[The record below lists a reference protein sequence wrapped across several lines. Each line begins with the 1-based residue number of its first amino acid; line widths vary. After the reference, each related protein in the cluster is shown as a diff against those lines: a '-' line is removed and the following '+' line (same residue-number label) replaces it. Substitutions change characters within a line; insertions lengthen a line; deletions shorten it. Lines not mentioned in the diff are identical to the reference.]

1 MKLKLD
7 FSFFNFFSIP
17 GLDIRHRRIDRRK
30 DLHPSVFFLGYS
42 FPHQALIHKLKKAQK
57 THIYTDTKMDSQTI
71 GILGGGQLGRMIVEA
86 ANRLNI
92 KTIILESGAESPAK
106 QINASG
112 EHIDGSFNNIDD
124 IRKLAAKSDVL
135 TVEIEHVDTEAL
147 KTIQKETGV
156 KIYPSPETLEIIKDK
171 YRQKEHLIAHNVDV
185 AESVSVESTE
195 TALQA
200 VGAKFGYPFML
211 KSKTMAYDGR
221 GNYVVKD
228 ATYIKEA
235 LEVLSNRPLYAEK
248 WAPFTKELAVMV
260 VRNPSGEVFS
270 YPTVETI
277 HKDNICHTVYAP
289 ARVND
294 TTQFKAQILAKK
306 AVSTFSGAGIFGVE
320 MFLLPGGELL
330 INEIAPR
337 PHNSGHYTID
347 ACVTSQFEAHIRSIT
362 GLPMPKNFTCFSTP
376 QTNAIMLN
384 VLGFDEPNGELEL
397 CKRALETSN
406 ASVYLYGKSTRPKR
420 KMGHI
425 NIVSGSMSDCER
437 RLAYIEGANVST
449 ESEQTSETIPGTSK
463 SPLVG
468 VIMGSDSDLPV
479 MSAGC
484 NILKKFG
491 VPFEVTIVS
500 AHRTPH
506 RMAKY
511 AIDAPKRGL
520 KCIIAGAGG
529 AAHLP
534 GMVAAMTPLPVIG
547 VPVKGS
553 TLDGVDSL
561 HSIVQMPRGI
571 PVATVAINNATNAA
585 LLAVRILGAFDGKW
599 ITEMETYM
607 SSMED
612 EVLGKADKL
621 ETEGYEQYLSTYKK

>member
-1 MKLKLD
+1 
-7 FSFFNFFSIP
+7 
-17 GLDIRHRRIDRRK
+17 
-30 DLHPSVFFLGYS
+30 
-42 FPHQALIHKLKKAQK
+42 
-57 THIYTDTKMDSQTI
+57 MDSQTI
-71 GILGGGQLGRMIVEA
+71 GILGGGQLGRMLVEA
-86 ANRLNI
+86 ASRLNI
-92 KTIILESGAESPAK
+92 KTVILESGDSSPAK
-106 QINASG
+106 QINANG
-112 EHIDGSFNNIDD
+112 EHLDGSFNNIDD
-124 IRKLAAKSDVL
+124 IRKLANKCDIL
-135 TVEIEHVDTEAL
+135 TVEIEHVDTNAL
-147 KTIQKETGV
+147 KLIQKETGI

-171 YRQKEHLIAHNVDV
+171 YRQKEHLIDYNVAV
-185 AESVSVESTE
+185 AESLSVESTE
-195 TALQA
+195 LALENI
-200 VGAKFGYPFML
+200 GSKFGYPFML
-211 KSKTMAYDGR
+211 KSKTLAYDGR
-221 GNYVVKD
+221 GNYVVKNKS
-228 ATYIKEA
+228 YIPEA
-235 LEVLSNRPLYAEK
+235 LKVLADRPLYAEK
-248 WAPFTKELAVMV
+248 WAPFVKELAVMV
-260 VRNPSGEVFS
+260 VRNPENEVYS

-277 HKDNICHTVYAP
+277 HRNNICHTVYAP

-294 TTQFKAQILAKK
+294 TIQEKAQILAKK

-320 MFLLPGGELL
+320 MFLLPNGELL
-330 INEIAPR
+330 VNEIAPR

-376 QTNAIMLN
+376 QTNSIMLN
-384 VLGFDEPNGELEL
+384 VLGFDEPNGEIEL
-397 CKRALETSN
+397 CKRALNIPN
-406 ASVYLYGKSTRPKR
+406 ASVYLYGKSTRPNR

-425 NIVSGSMSDCER
+425 NIVSGSMNDCER
-437 RLAYIEGANVST
+437 RLAFIEGQNT
-449 ESEQTSETIPGTSK
+449 EIENKEDESLIPGTSK
-463 SPLVG
+463 TPLVG

-500 AHRTPH
+500 AHRTPQ

-585 LLAVRILGAFDGKW
+585 LLAIRILGAFDFKW
-599 ITEMETYM
+599 ITEMEKYM
-607 SSMED
+607 NSMED
-612 EVLGKADKL
+612 EVLGKAEKL
-621 ETEGYEQYLSTYKK
+621 ESEGYEEYLSTYKK

>member
-1 MKLKLD
+1 
-7 FSFFNFFSIP
+7 
-17 GLDIRHRRIDRRK
+17 
-30 DLHPSVFFLGYS
+30 
-42 FPHQALIHKLKKAQK
+42 
-57 THIYTDTKMDSQTI
+57 MDSKTI

-92 KTIILESGAESPAK
+92 KTVILEKGESGPAK
-106 QINASG
+106 QINANN

-124 IRKLAAKSDVL
+124 IRKLADNCDIL
-135 TVEIEHVDTEAL
+135 TIEIEHVDTDAL
-147 KTIQKETGV
+147 KTIQRETGV
-156 KIYPSPETLEIIKDK
+156 KIYPSPETIEIIKDK
-171 YRQKEHLIAHNVDV
+171 YRQKEHLVQHGV
-185 AESVSVESTE
+185 AVADSVSVESTE
-195 TALQA
+195 TALQN
-200 VGAKFGYPFML
+200 VGLKFGFPFML
-211 KSKTMAYDGR
+211 KSKTEAYDGR

-228 ATYIKEA
+228 VSYIREA
-235 LEVLSNRPLYAEK
+235 LEVLHKRPLYAEK

-260 VRNPSGEVFS
+260 VRNVDGEIFS

-294 TTQFKAQILAKK
+294 TIQTKANLLAKK
-306 AVSTFSGAGIFGVE
+306 AVSTFPGAGIFGVE
-320 MFLLPGGELL
+320 MFLLPDGELL

-347 ACVTSQFEAHIRSIT
+347 ACVTSQFEAHIRAIS

-384 VLGFDEPNGELEL
+384 ILGSDVPNGELEL
-397 CKRALETSN
+397 CRRALETTS

-420 KMGHI
+420 KMGHV

-437 RLAYIEGANVST
+437 KLAYIEGSGGLPITKST
-449 ESEQTSETIPGTSK
+449 ENAVSGTSK
-463 SPLVG
+463 APLVG

-500 AHRTPH
+500 AHRTPQ

-511 AIDAPKRGL
+511 AIEAPRRGL
-520 KCIIAGAGG
+520 RCIIAGAGG

-571 PVATVAINNATNAA
+571 PVATVAINNSTNAA
-585 LLAVRILGAFDGKW
+585 LLAVRILGVFDGKW
-599 ITEMETYM
+599 ISEMETYM
-607 SSMED
+607 NSMEN
-612 EVLGKADKL
+612 EVLDKAEKL
-621 ETEGYEQYLSTYKK
+621 EKEGYEEYLATYKK

>member
-1 MKLKLD
+1 
-7 FSFFNFFSIP
+7 
-17 GLDIRHRRIDRRK
+17 
-30 DLHPSVFFLGYS
+30 
-42 FPHQALIHKLKKAQK
+42 
-57 THIYTDTKMDSQTI
+57 MDSQVV

-86 ANRLNI
+86 ASRLNI
-92 KTIILESGAESPAK
+92 KTIILENGEDSPAK
-106 QINASG
+106 QINANG
-112 EHIDGSFNNIDD
+112 EHINGSFKNIDD
-124 IRKLAAKSDVL
+124 IRKLASKCDVL
-135 TVEIEHVDTEAL
+135 TVEIEHVDVEAL
-147 KTIQKETGV
+147 KTIAKETGV
-156 KIYPSPETLEIIKDK
+156 KIYPSPETIEIIKDK
-171 YRQKEHLIAHNVDV
+171 YRQKEHLIENNVAV
-185 AESVSVESTE
+185 ADSVSVESNITE
-195 TALQA
+195 LKNIGT
-200 VGAKFGYPFML
+200 KFGYPYML
-211 KSKTMAYDGR
+211 KSKTEAYDGR
-221 GNYVVKD
+221 GNFVIKD
-228 ATYIKEA
+228 ESYIEEA
-235 LEVLSNRPLYAEK
+235 LKILHNRPLYAEK
-248 WAPFTKELAVMV
+248 WAPFTMELAVMV
-260 VRNPSGEVFS
+260 VRNPNGEVFS

-289 ARVND
+289 ARTND
-294 TTQFKAQILAKK
+294 TIQTKAQLLAKK
-306 AVSTFSGAGIFGVE
+306 AVSTFPGAGIFGVE
-320 MFLLPGGELL
+320 MFLLPNGELL

-347 ACVTSQFEAHIRSIT
+347 ACVTSQFEAHIRAIT

-376 QTNAIMLN
+376 QTNSIMLN
-384 VLGFDEPNGELEL
+384 ILGFDQPNGELEM

-406 ASVYLYGKSTRPKR
+406 TSVYLYGKSTRPKR

-437 RLAYIEGANVST
+437 RLAYIEGNDITIENQIS
-449 ESEQTSETIPGTSK
+449 ESNISGTSK

-500 AHRTPH
+500 AHRTPQ

-511 AIDAPKRGL
+511 AIEAPKRGL

-571 PVATVAINNATNAA
+571 PVATVAINNSTNAA
-585 LLAVRILGAFDGKW
+585 LLAVRILGASDTKW
-599 ITEMETYM
+599 ISEMETYM
-607 SSMED
+607 NSMED
-612 EVLGKADKL
+612 EVLGKANKL
-621 ETEGYEQYLSTYKK
+621 ETEGYEEYLSTYKK